1 MFAEFRALYPA
12 GQLICEL
19 LTVHHGKFVVRCLV
33 QVDGKT
39 LATAM
44 SAAESVEDAEDR
56 ARLRSFAVL
65 GFADPASAIASVSP
79 APVAPVAPV
88 AAVPVPVPPTSVP
101 VAPVAPVAAV
111 PVPVPPTSVPVA
123 AVPVPPPAAVPV
135 PVPPALAPLPVLEMP
150 VADKVSPP
158 HESNFVNTEA
168 KLNEEPIAPVP
179 EPLPPTVDRV
189 EATGFVPKQLDSD
202 AWLSSS
208 YGEPIAELDVPTASP
223 SELLQGAAEVRELQ
237 PIAVG
242 IPSDAIEDNSDTI
255 AQIDAIL
262 KRLQWK
268 KKQESDCLEQNYG
281 KSSQRELSSEQL
293 VDFLEY
299 LEIYSRTT
307 EEIKRLGW
315 TPNQGKDYLKQ
326 GYGKEAR
333 HFLNREELF
342 DFLQYLESL
351 P

>member
-56 ARLRSFAVL
+56 ARLRAIAVL
-65 GFADPASAIASVSP
+65 GFAAPDRAIASVSP

-88 AAVPVPVPPTSVP
+88 PVPPTDAVPVPLG
-101 VAPVAPVAAV
+101 
-111 PVPVPPTSVPVA
+111 
-123 AVPVPPPAAVPV
+123 
-135 PVPPALAPLPVLEMP
+135 PALAPLPVLEMP
-150 VADKVSPP
+150 VADKLSLP
-158 HESNFVNTEA
+158 HPSNFVKTEA
-168 KLNEEPIAPVP
+168 KLNQEPIAPVP
-179 EPLPPTVDRV
+179 EPLPPTVDRA

-208 YGEPIAELDVPTASP
+208 YGEPMAELDVPTASQ
-223 SELLQGAAEVRELQ
+223 SELLQGAAQLRELQ

-255 AQIDAIL
+255 AHIEAIL
-262 KRLQWK
+262 RRLKWT
-268 KKQESDCLEQNYG
+268 KKQETDCLEHNYG

-307 EEIKRLGW
+307 EEIKRLNW
-315 TPNQGKDYLKQ
+315 TPSQGKDYLKQ

-333 HFLNREELF
+333 HFLNQVELL

>member
-56 ARLRSFAVL
+56 ARLRAIAVL
-65 GFADPASAIASVSP
+65 GSAAPDRAIATVDP

-88 AAVPVPVPPTSVP
+88 ASVAAVPPPPAVSPAAAVPPPPPPAVPVPVGPTSV
-101 VAPVAPVAAV
+101 
-111 PVPVPPTSVPVA
+111 
-123 AVPVPPPAAVPV
+123 
-135 PVPPALAPLPVLEMP
+135 PLPVLEMP
-150 VADKVSPP
+150 VADKLP
-158 HESNFVNTEA
+158 ETDQSNFVKTEA

-179 EPLPPTVDRV
+179 EPLPPTVDRT

-208 YGEPIAELDVPTASP
+208 YGEPITELEMPTSSQ

-281 KSSQRELSSEQL
+281 KSSQRELSTEEL

-315 TPNQGKDYLKQ
+315 TANQGKDYLKQ

-333 HFLNREELF
+333 HFLNQVELL

>member
-33 QVDGKT
+33 QVDGQT

-56 ARLRSFAVL
+56 ARLRAIAVL
-65 GFADPASAIASVSP
+65 GSAQPASAIASVSPP

-88 AAVPVPVPPTSVP
+88 ASVAAVPPPPPPAVPVPVGPTSV
-101 VAPVAPVAAV
+101 
-111 PVPVPPTSVPVA
+111 
-123 AVPVPPPAAVPV
+123 
-135 PVPPALAPLPVLEMP
+135 PLPVLEMP
-150 VADKVSPP
+150 VADKLPEP
-158 HESNFVNTEA
+158 HQSNFVKTEA

-208 YGEPIAELDVPTASP
+208 YGEPLQELDVPTSSQ

-268 KKQESDCLEQNYG
+268 KKQESDCLEHNYG

-333 HFLNREELF
+333 HFLNQVELL

>member
-56 ARLRSFAVL
+56 ARLRAIAVL
-65 GFADPASAIASVSP
+65 GSAAPDRAIASVDP

-88 AAVPVPVPPTSVP
+88 AS
-101 VAPVAPVAAV
+101 VAAV
-111 PVPVPPTSVPVA
+111 PPPPAVSPPA
-123 AVPVPPPAAVPV
+123 AVPPPPPAAVPV
-135 PVPPALAPLPVLEMP
+135 PVGPTSVPLPVLEMP
-150 VADKVSPP
+150 VADKLP
-158 HESNFVNTEA
+158 ETDQSNFVKTEA
-168 KLNEEPIAPVP
+168 KLNEDPIAPVP
-179 EPLPPTVDRV
+179 EPLPPKVDRA

-208 YGEPIAELDVPTASP
+208 YGEPITELEMPTSSQ

-255 AQIDAIL
+255 AEIDAIL

-315 TPNQGKDYLKQ
+315 TANQGKDYLKQ

-333 HFLNREELF
+333 HFLNQVELL

>member
-39 LATAM
+39 LVTAM

-56 ARLRSFAVL
+56 ARLRAIAIL
-65 GFADPASAIASVSP
+65 GFAQPASAIASVAAVPSP
-79 APVAPVAPV
+79 PAVPSPSAVSPV
-88 AAVPVPVPPTSVP
+88 AAVPPPPPAVLVPVGPTSV
-101 VAPVAPVAAV
+101 
-111 PVPVPPTSVPVA
+111 
-123 AVPVPPPAAVPV
+123 
-135 PVPPALAPLPVLEMP
+135 PLPVLEMP
-150 VADKVSPP
+150 VVDKSPET
-158 HESNFVNTEA
+158 HHSNFVKTET

-179 EPLPPTVDRV
+179 EPLPPKVDRT

-208 YGEPIAELDVPTASP
+208 YGEPLQELEVPTASQ

-255 AQIDAIL
+255 AEIDAIL

-333 HFLNREELF
+333 HFLNQVELL